1 MRRGYVAVVGAVNVD
16 IWGRSYAGLIPGD
29 SNPGEVRLSMGG
41 VGRNIAHNLRLLDVP
56 VGMLT
61 LLGEDAWAAQVE
73 ASCRALGIDL
83 SHAQHI
89 PGGRTGAY
97 LCIAGPDGDMAL
109 ALCDTDIAE
118 ALTPAT
124 LEAHLDWLNGA
135 AAVVFDGNLSAES
148 AAYLAA
154 RCTAPLFADPVSVR
168 KAPHLLPALGRLHT
182 LKPNRLEAQALSGE
196 ADPLEAARVLHGMGV
211 GLVCVSDG
219 ARGLAWADG
228 SGSGRVPCPP
238 TKLVNATGGGDAM
251 MAALVRAFLD
261 GMDTPAA
268 LRFAL
273 AVSSLAVER
282 AGTINTNLSLQAVRA
297 RLAAWDTEIGGMR
310 HEQTSGSLPGGGG
323 GPGTG

>member
-1 MRRGYVAVVGAVNVD
+1 MRQGYVAVVGAVNVD
-16 IWGRSYAGLIPGD
+16 VWGRSRAGLIPGD

-41 VGRNIAHNLRLLDVP
+41 VGRNIAHNLRLLEVP

-73 ASCRALGIDL
+73 ESCRALGIDL
-83 SHAQHI
+83 RHARRV

-97 LCIAGPDGDMAL
+97 LCITGPDGDMAL

-124 LEAHLDWLNGA
+124 LAAHLHWLNGA
-135 AAVVFDGNLSAES
+135 AAVVFDGNLSEES
-148 AAYLAA
+148 AVFLAD

-168 KAPHLLPALGRLHT
+168 KAPHLLPALGHLHT
-182 LKPNRLEAQALSGE
+182 LKPNRLEAETLTGE
-196 ADPLEAARVLHGMGV
+196 SDPLEAARALHEMGA

-251 MAALVRAFLD
+251 MAALVRAYMD
-261 GMDTPAA
+261 GMDTKSA

-273 AVSSLAVER
+273 AVSSLAVESP
-282 AGTINTNLSLQAVRA
+282 GTIAPALSLQRVRA
-297 RLAAWDTEIGGMR
+297 RLAAWDRIE
-310 HEQTSGSLPGGGG
+310 
-323 GPGTG
+323 

>member
-16 IWGRSYAGLIPGD
+16 IWGRSRAGLIAGD

-83 SHAQHI
+83 SHARRV

-124 LEAHLDWLNGA
+124 LAAHLDWLNAA
-135 AAVVFDGNLSAES
+135 AAVVFDGNLSEES
-148 AAYLAA
+148 AAYLAE

-182 LKPNRLEAQALSGE
+182 LKPNRLEAEALSGE
-196 ADPLEAARVLHGMGV
+196 SDPLQAAEALHRMGV

-228 SGSGRVPCPP
+228 RGSGRIPCPP
-238 TKLVNATGGGDAM
+238 TRLVNATGGGDAM
-251 MAALVRAFLD
+251 MAALVRAYLD
-261 GMDTPAA
+261 GMDTQRAA
-268 LRFAL
+268 RFAL

-282 AGTINTNLSLQAVRA
+282 AGTINTDLNLQAVRA
-297 RLAAWDTEIGGMR
+297 RLAAWDT
-310 HEQTSGSLPGGGG
+310 
-323 GPGTG
+323 